1 VRARAV
7 IFDFNGTLSNDEAL
21 LCEIFAELFAEQGR
35 PMTARQYFDEL
46 AGLADAE
53 IVERWLGADHPHLG
67 AVIEQRI
74 ARYRARA
81 GDGSTVSE
89 QVREAVR
96 YAAGRVP
103 VGVVSGAARAEI
115 EPVLRAAG
123 LAHSVAFVI
132 AAEDVSAGKPDPAGY
147 LKALASLGGDVP
159 ARKVVALEDSEAGVA
174 SARAAGLRCVAV
186 MGTLS
191 PERLRAADAVVP
203 EIDLE
208 LMRSLVGA

>member
-1 VRARAV
+1 MRLRAV
-7 IFDFNGTLSNDEAL
+7 LFDFNGTLSNDETL

-35 PMTARQYFDEL
+35 PMTAQQYFDEL
-46 AGLADAE
+46 AGFADAE
-53 IVERWLGADHPHLG
+53 IVERWLGADHPHVG
-67 AVIEQRI
+67 DVIEQRI
-74 ARYRARA
+74 ARYRARV
-81 GDGSTVSE
+81 GDGSTVPE

-96 YAAGRVP
+96 YAADRVP

-115 EPVLRAAG
+115 EAVLRAAG
-123 LAHSVAFVI
+123 LAHSVAFIV

-159 ARKVVALEDSEAGVA
+159 AREVVALEDSEAGVA
-174 SARAAGLRCVAV
+174 SAHAAGLRCIAV
-186 MGTLS
+186 LGTLS

-208 LMRSLVGA
+208 LMRSLLGT